1 MYFLDLTSFQEARR
15 NRLELAN
22 HSISKLMNLYELIDI
37 QNMLR
42 KNHIF
47 NDVTNYLKGQ
57 KKTIR
62 LDKAEM
68 AALYQAAYSSGYK
81 GEIWPIMV
89 LFLVKTVL
97 KL

>member
-47 NDVTNYLKGQ
+47 NDVTNYLKVMGLLHSE
-57 KKTIR
+57 KEGNRCDSHTCKRIHIPLTIE
-62 LDKAEM
+62 K
-68 AALYQAAYSSGYK
+68 
-81 GEIWPIMV
+81 I
-89 LFLVKTVL
+89 
-97 KL
+97 